1 MALVLDDHLLLDLL
15 AEDVRG
21 WLAEAVSQSAVYTT
35 ASWYYRVANAS
46 EHGSGRGS
54 LSGRITAMA
63 EPARTAVLGRIAH
76 LPEEI
81 GLIGPHTG
89 ADHGWAPDTAKAQ
102 LPERRGAGTRR
113 AHRGDRRS
121 QDRQSAL
128 TSGVPGGPHR
138 LPRGPCRLTEAAAA
152 ARPAACPVEDF
163 S

>member
-63 EPARTAVLGRIAH
+63 EPARRAVLGRIAH

-81 GLIGPHTG
+81 GLIGPRTLVPIMAG
-89 ADHGWAPDTAKAQ
+89 LQTP
-102 LPERRGAGTRR
+102 RRLNYL
-113 AHRGDRRS
+113 
-121 QDRQSAL
+121 SAEAL
-128 TSGVPGGPHR
+128 ALAV
-138 LPRGPCRLTEAAAA
+138 LTEATVAV
-152 ARPAACPVEDF
+152 RTDSPPLRAACQAVHVDYRVVKV